1 MYAEVAPPPALA
13 GAVRCLWLAKPEE
26 PKPIVPD
33 GCLDLMVAGERVF
46 VAGPDTTTWHT
57 SQAEGPVVHGIRFRT
72 GHAPRVLGVAADE
85 LTNQRVSLAELW
97 GAPGAR
103 TAERLVSRP
112 GLLSEVVAERLASAR
127 FPASDPAL
135 DLMIRRLD
143 HGVTRVATAMAG
155 LAGSERQLRRR
166 FTSAVGYGPATYV
179 RIARLQRAIT
189 LAGVHVER
197 GLSAL
202 AVEAG
207 YADQA
212 HLTRDCRELTGATPR
227 DFFRSRRPALVGANS
242 GQ

>member
-1 MYAEVAPPPALA
+1 MYEEVAPPVRLA
-13 GAVRCLWLAKPEE
+13 GAVRCLWHARLEG
-26 PKPIVPD
+26 PKPIIPD

-46 VAGPDTTTWHT
+46 VAGPDTATWHT
-57 SQAEGPVVHGIRFRT
+57 GEAEGPVVHGIRFRP

-97 GAPGAR
+97 GTHGAR

-112 GLLSEVVAERLASAR
+112 GLLAEVVAGRLASSG
-127 FPASDPAL
+127 SDPAL
-135 DLMIRRLD
+135 DLMIRRFD
-143 HGVTRVATAMAG
+143 HGVTRVGAAMAG

-179 RIARLQRAIT
+179 RIARLRRAIT
-189 LAGVHVER
+189 LAGASGRR

-212 HLTRDCRELTGATPR
+212 HLARDCRELTGSTPR
-227 DFFRSRRPALVGANS
+227 DFFRTRRSALADS
-242 GQ
+242 GR